1 MRPKGSESPS
11 LPPSPVLKGELEAP
25 LSFKELWDD
34 PVKLVSLRNRPQ
46 TQAKGFVR
54 MVTSTPSFG
63 LSYKYNSLL
72 QVSTLEERRILLVVM
87 PVSH

>member
-1 MRPKGSESPS
+1 M
-11 LPPSPVLKGELEAP
+11 
-25 LSFKELWDD
+25 
-34 PVKLVSLRNRPQ
+34 KLVSLRNRPQ